1 MKFEP
6 VYGCF
11 VLFNRLF
18 IVLSSSSWLL
28 HTKPRVWL
36 TRVNKQ
42 TWFSVGGFFSCS
54 LYFNHK
60 THSEHK
66 RHLLTHLVDFY
77 ASMRLLFDLHLQY
90 IYSINIHSS
99 ITWGASSMLHIFHAV
114 KWKRQIE
121 SKRSIDIWMRH
132 FVQWIFHS
140 WRFLQK
146 KIIISFETRVNF
158 FFYYGQRCCYYTNFF
173 YISHNFSSQ
182 RIAVGISWF
191 RSHHD
196 CNIYVAMW
204 ALRRTFFNKSNWRK
218 GKREGNKYKIDSNII
233 YVRFSQPIGSRFL
246 WIISS
251 YSVYFTHQQPSHP
264 YIICV

>member
-18 IVLSSSSWLL
+18 IGLSSSSWLL

-42 TWFSVGGFFSCS
+42 TWFSVGGFFPCS

-66 RHLLTHLVDFY
+66 RHLLTHLVVFY

-99 ITWGASSMLHIFHAV
+99 ITWGGGASSMLHIFHAV

-132 FVQWIFHS
+132 FVQWIFPFYNS
-140 WRFLQK
+140 LLKISAK
-146 KIIISFETRVNF
+146 KIIIFFETRVNF
-158 FFYYGQRCCYYTNFF
+158 FSYYGQRCFYYTNFF
-173 YISHNFSSQ
+173 YIS
-182 RIAVGISWF
+182 
-191 RSHHD
+191 
-196 CNIYVAMW
+196 
-204 ALRRTFFNKSNWRK
+204 
-218 GKREGNKYKIDSNII
+218 
-233 YVRFSQPIGSRFL
+233 P
-246 WIISS
+246 
-251 YSVYFTHQQPSHP
+251 
-264 YIICV
+264 